1 MRLWK
6 ISGMK
11 CSRFHSTRIDG
22 SPIAPA
28 EWPLARSVALG
39 IHVPDEEVDVEFPD
53 GSRRT
58 IRMSA
63 APVRSHTVGDPDY
76 RRCWRSQSTL
86 RTNVVRETRSCRFE
100 QLREK
105 MVPWLIFHT
114 ASLSL
119 RQLLAAERSA
129 TASE

>member
-63 APVRSHTVGDPDY
+63 APVRSHTVGAPIIGAVAITVDITNE
-76 RRCWRSQSTL
+76 RRQRD
-86 RTNVVRETRSCRFE
+86 
-100 QLREK
+100 EK
-105 MVPWLIFHT
+105 LQV
-114 ASLSL
+114 
-119 RQLLAAERSA
+119 
-129 TASE
+129 